1 MSKIEKLP
9 YPENIQFTTEEG
21 QRYEDDQYEVDKDA
35 KRMNKGNTGTVV
47 IYKNQEDE
55 DLVVKRAEQILWD
68 LGKGDYRPKTN
79 MEVLEYRMDLIRGDL
94 IKEKDKNN
102 RAFLF
107 NAINVLVK
115 KIPEAVELDNE
126 AEERVSMGAEEEQ
139 TKQNIID
146 VKKQKKKDKED
157 EKRRLYQEEQYK
169 IFEENEKKREEKK
182 KEVLQVTKLRF
193 EGVLYLKDPLTNT
206 LYDPET
212 REEVGTWNSG
222 TKTITPY
229 KEEELVKKATK
240 GTNEVKEKKSAI
252 KSVNIKSLSTLS
264 LTELRNVYNASVAEY
279 RKAKEEYTIAEDAL
293 NKAQESGHSVQIALK
308 GNAWTSSKEKISKA
322 RDNAEKIKKLYDK
335 MKEKVGGKLDAT
347 ELKGLLNASYDG
359 REQVG
364 DWVIDKKLSTN
375 TSKVYTNN
383 EGRAVVAHKGTEGV
397 SDWGNNLAFA
407 VGGEYLYKKTDR
419 FKEAKKVQNKAEK
432 KYGAENVSTIGHS
445 QGGLQAELLG
455 SKSKEIIT
463 LNKATHPL
471 SSNQSKNQ
479 TDIRSDRDVVSGAT
493 KTPTTEIKAI
503 SYNPLTEHSPK
514 ILDRVSKDT
523 QYGSGII
530 DNPDLYE
537 KAKEIVYKQYPKHSA
552 YRSGQLVKKYKEIGG
567 TYSGEKDKDGLTRW
581 FKEEWK
587 DIGNKEYPVFRP
599 TKRITKDT
607 PLTPDEIK
615 PSNLK
620 QQIALKQEIKGDANL
635 PPFKKSG
642 GKLLDADNIT
652 VYDEINKY
660 SNPKK
665 VQEKAKKYLGEGAII
680 YRSIKKD
687 KKYMIYNPN
696 TKKWIHFGQIPYED
710 FTKHQ
715 DPKRRENYLTRT
727 ANMRGNWKNDKYS
740 ANNLSREILW

>member
-9 YPENIQFTTEEG
+9 YPENIQFTTKQL
-21 QRYEDDQYEVDKDA
+21 QRYEDEQYEVDKDA
-35 KRMNKGNTGTVV
+35 DDWLDHNYWNTETGKVV

-55 DLVVKRAEQILWD
+55 DLVIKKAEQLLWD

-79 MEVLEYRMDLIRGDL
+79 VDILKYKMGLIRGL
-94 IKEKDKNN
+94 YLKETDIDNKKK
-102 RAFLF
+102 LF
-107 NAINVLVK
+107 NAIKILGE

-126 AEERVSMGAEEEQ
+126 AKEQVSMGAEEEQ

-146 VKKQKKKDKED
+146 VKKQKKKKKKDKED

-169 IFEENEKKREEKK
+169 IFEENEKKRE
-182 KEVLQVTKLRF
+182 VPV
-193 EGVLYLKDPLTNT
+193 VPVI
-206 LYDPET
+206 P
-212 REEVGTWNSG
+212 VV
-222 TKTITPY
+222 PV
-229 KEEELVKKATK
+229 VKKADAPS
-240 GTNEVKEKKSAI
+240 KEKKLVI
-252 KSVNIKSLSTLS
+252 KSVDIKSLSTLS
-264 LTELRNVYNASVAEY
+264 LTELRSVYNASVVEY
-279 RKAKEEYTIAEDAL
+279 KKAKEEYTIAEDAL

-308 GNAWTSSKEKISKA
+308 SNALTSSKEKIKKA
-322 RDNAEKIKKLYDK
+322 RDNAEKIKKLYDET
-335 MKEKVGGKLDAT
+335 KEKVGGKLDAS
-347 ELKGLLNASYDG
+347 ELKGLINASYDG

-383 EGRAVVAHKGTEGV
+383 EGRAVVAHKGTEGL

-471 SSNQSKNQ
+471 AKLPLVTSSNQSKNQ
-479 TDIRSDRDVVSGAT
+479 TDIRSDRDVVSSAT

-523 QYGSGII
+523 QYGSG
-530 DNPDLYE
+530 LS
-537 KAKEIVYKQYPKHSA
+537 KQ
-552 YRSGQLVKKYKEIGG
+552 
-567 TYSGEKDKDGLTRW
+567 
-581 FKEEWK
+581 
-587 DIGNKEYPVFRP
+587 
-599 TKRITKDT
+599 
-607 PLTPDEIK
+607 
-615 PSNLK
+615 
-620 QQIALKQEIKGDANL
+620 
-635 PPFKKSG
+635 
-642 GKLLDADNIT
+642 ADNISE
-652 VYDEINKY
+652 YDEINKY

-680 YRSIKKD
+680 YRSAKKD

-696 TKKWIHFGQIPYED
+696 TKKWVHFGQIPYED

-715 DPKRRENYLTRT
+715 DPKRRENYLKRT

>member
-21 QRYEDDQYEVDKDA
+21 QRYEDDQYQVNKDA
-35 KRMNKGNTGTVV
+35 KNMNKGNTGTVV
-47 IYKNQEDE
+47 IYKNKKDE
-55 DLVVKRAEQILWD
+55 DLVFKRAEQILWD

-79 MEVLEYRMDLIRGDL
+79 VDILKYKMVLIRGLFLNETD
-94 IKEKDKNN
+94 IDNKKK
-102 RAFLF
+102 LF
-107 NAINVLVK
+107 NAIKILGE
-115 KIPEAVELDNE
+115 KIPEAIELDNE
-126 AEERVSMGAEEEQ
+126 AEEQVSMGAEEEQ

-169 IFEENEKKREEKK
+169 IFDPKVNENEKKREEKK
-182 KEVLQVTKLRF
+182 REVLQVTKLRF
-193 EGVLYLKDPLTNT
+193 EGVLYLKDPLTNK

-212 REEVGTWNSG
+212 REEVGTWNSI

-229 KEEELVKKATK
+229 KEEELVKKETK
-240 GTNEVKEKKSAI
+240 GKETKDKEKKLVI
-252 KSVNIKSLSTLS
+252 KSVDIKSLSTLS
-264 LTELRNVYNASVAEY
+264 LTELRNVYNTSVAEY
-279 RKAKEEYTIAEDAL
+279 RKAKEEYTIAEEAL

-308 GNAWTSSKEKISKA
+308 GNAWTSSKEKITKA

-347 ELKGLLNASYDG
+347 ELKGLINASYDG

-383 EGRAVVAHKGTEGV
+383 EGRAVVAHKGTEGI

-479 TDIRSDRDVVSGAT
+479 TDIRSDRDVVSRAT
-493 KTPTTEIKAI
+493 KTPTTEIKAE

-530 DNPDLYE
+530 G
-537 KAKEIVYKQYPKHSA
+537 
-552 YRSGQLVKKYKEIGG
+552 R
-567 TYSGEKDKDGLTRW
+567 R
-581 FKEEWK
+581 
-587 DIGNKEYPVFRP
+587 
-599 TKRITKDT
+599 
-607 PLTPDEIK
+607 
-615 PSNLK
+615 
-620 QQIALKQEIKGDANL
+620 
-635 PPFKKSG
+635 
-642 GKLLDADNIT
+642 LLQADNIT

-696 TKKWIHFGQIPYED
+696 TKKWVHFGQIPYED

-715 DPKRRENYLTRT
+715 DLKRRENYLTRT

>member
-1 MSKIEKLP
+1 MSNIEKLP
-9 YPENIQFTTEEG
+9 YPENIQFTTKEL
-21 QRYEDDQYEVDKDA
+21 QRYEDEQYEVDKDA
-35 KRMNKGNTGTVV
+35 DEWLDRNYWNTETGRVV

-55 DLVVKRAEQILWD
+55 DLVIKKAEQLLWD

-79 MEVLEYRMDLIRGDL
+79 VDILKYKMDLIRGL
-94 IKEKDKNN
+94 YLKETDIDNKKK
-102 RAFLF
+102 LF
-107 NAINVLVK
+107 NAVK
-115 KIPEAVELDNE
+115 ILGEKIPEAVELDNE
-126 AEERVSMGAEEEQ
+126 AEEQVSMGAEEEQ

-146 VKKQKKKDKED
+146 VKKQKKKKKKDKED

-169 IFEENEKKREEKK
+169 IFEENEKKRAEKK
-182 KEVLQVTKLRF
+182 REVPV
-193 EGVLYLKDPLTNT
+193 VPVI
-206 LYDPET
+206 P
-212 REEVGTWNSG
+212 VV
-222 TKTITPY
+222 PV
-229 KEEELVKKATK
+229 VKKADAPA
-240 GTNEVKEKKSAI
+240 KEKKLVI
-252 KSVNIKSLSTLS
+252 KSVDIKSLSTLS
-264 LTELRNVYNASVAEY
+264 LTELRSVYNASVVEY
-279 RKAKEEYTIAEDAL
+279 KKAKEEYTIAEDAL
-293 NKAQESGHSVQIALK
+293 NKAQESGHQVQIALK
-308 GNAWTSSKEKISKA
+308 GNAWTSSKEKIKKA
-322 RDNAEKIKKLYDK
+322 RDNAEKIKKLYDET
-335 MKEKVGGKLDAT
+335 KEKVGGKLDAT
-347 ELKGLLNASYDG
+347 ELKGLINASYDG

-383 EGRAVVAHKGTEGV
+383 EGRAVVAHKGTEGL

-479 TDIRSDRDVVSGAT
+479 TDIRSDRDVVSSAT

-523 QYGSGII
+523 QYGSG
-530 DNPDLYE
+530 LS
-537 KAKEIVYKQYPKHSA
+537 KQ
-552 YRSGQLVKKYKEIGG
+552 
-567 TYSGEKDKDGLTRW
+567 
-581 FKEEWK
+581 
-587 DIGNKEYPVFRP
+587 
-599 TKRITKDT
+599 
-607 PLTPDEIK
+607 
-615 PSNLK
+615 
-620 QQIALKQEIKGDANL
+620 
-635 PPFKKSG
+635 
-642 GKLLDADNIT
+642 ADNISE
-652 VYDEINKY
+652 YDEINKY

-680 YRSIKKD
+680 YRSAKKD

-696 TKKWIHFGQIPYED
+696 TKKWVHFGQIPYED

-715 DPKRRENYLTRT
+715 DPKRRENYLKRT